1 MLQAEKRDEIAQ
13 LIHQLEC
20 LNPLQSPTEHLDQV
34 AGKWRLLYTTIRIV
48 VRWLSTLGQ
57 LCHCEVAHGHIWHLL
72 TCRVPR
78 KQSLGFESLCHWGTL
93 SSESISRSSTP

>member
-13 LIHQLEC
+13 LMQQLEC

-48 VRWLSTLGQ
+48 VR
-57 LCHCEVAHGHIWHLL
+57 
-72 TCRVPR
+72 
-78 KQSLGFESLCHWGTL
+78 
-93 SSESISRSSTP
+93 